1 MALAHRKGKTTSKG
15 VFAFCTHCM
24 CAVCLALNNLFIC
37 AYKSLM
43 LLLLLRLP
51 QTIYARFCGKA
62 AGVYTVFPYS
72 ISQFSI
78 TLPKGIFDLIKSL

>member
-1 MALAHRKGKTTSKG
+1 
-15 VFAFCTHCM
+15 
-24 CAVCLALNNLFIC
+24 
-37 AYKSLM
+37 

-72 ISQFSI
+72 ISQFSS
-78 TLPKGIFDLIKSL
+78 TLPMGIFILTRRILKKM